1 MDLAL
6 HQVTVRLGDQDI
18 LRDLTLEIRDR
29 ELFFI
34 LGPSGSGKTTLLR
47 LLAGFVQ
54 PQSGEVRFGTRR
66 VNDWPAHQRQAAMV
80 FQSPALWP
88 HLTVEANVAY
98 GLEVRRVPPQER
110 RQRLDRILALTRL
123 EGLAGRLPGELSG
136 GQQQRV
142 ALARALVIQPDVLL
156 LDEPLSNLDRPLREE
171 LREELR
177 RIHQE
182 TQVTMVYVSHD
193 GQEALALADRAAVLR
208 EGKILQTGHPEELFH
223 HPANRF
229 VGDFLGP
236 MNWIPGTAQALP
248 SGQIHVD
255 TDLATFLTEPH
266 PTAPAGPVWLGFR
279 PRHLQ
284 AGAQPVN
291 SFAASPLRHRC
302 AGEYDEWVMRT
313 PSGITV
319 RLHSSAPI
327 LPVASPGLASWHV
340 SPQHLVVLPRT

>member
-6 HQVTVRLGDQDI
+6 QQVTVRLGGQDI

-47 LLAGFVQ
+47 LLAGFLQ
-54 PQSGEVRFGTRR
+54 PTSGEVKFGNRR
-66 VNDWPAHQRQAAMV
+66 VNDLPAHQRQAAMV

-98 GLEVRRVPPQER
+98 GLEVRRIPPAER

-171 LREELR
+171 LREEVR

-193 GQEALALADRAAVLR
+193 SQEALALADRAAVLH
-208 EGKILQTGHPEELFH
+208 EGQILQNAPPEELFRR
-223 HPANRF
+223 PVNRF

-236 MNWIPGTAQALP
+236 MNWIPGTAQAVG
-248 SGQIHVD
+248 SGQLEVE
-255 TDLATFLTEPH
+255 TELATFLARPDLTT
-266 PTAPAGPVWLGFR
+266 PTGPVWLGFR
-279 PRHLQ
+279 PRHVQ
-284 AGAQPVN
+284 AGAQALN
-291 SFAASPLRHRC
+291 RFTASPVRHRC

-319 RLHSSAPI
+319 RIQWCTPFP
-327 LPVASPGLASWHV
+327 PVADSGLSPWFV
-340 SPQHLVVLPRT
+340 SPEDLVVLPRH

>member
-6 HQVTVRLGDQDI
+6 QQVTVRLGGQDI
-18 LRDLTLEIRDR
+18 LRNLTLEIRDR

-47 LLAGFVQ
+47 LLAGFLQ
-54 PQSGEVRFGTRR
+54 PESGEVRFGNRR
-66 VNDWPAHQRQAAMV
+66 VNDTPAHQRQAAMV

-98 GLEVRRVPPQER
+98 GLEVRRIPPPER
-110 RQRLDRILALTRL
+110 RQRLDRILTLTRL
-123 EGLAGRLPGELSG
+123 EKFAERLPGELSG

-193 GQEALALADRAAVLR
+193 SQEALALADRAAVLHQ
-208 EGKILQTGHPEELFH
+208 GQILQLGRPEELFL

-229 VGDFLGP
+229 VGDFFGP
-236 MNWIPGTAQALP
+236 MNWIAGAAQAIGSSQL
-248 SGQIHVD
+248 QVE
-255 TDLATFLTEPH
+255 TELATFLADVTPPA
-266 PTAPAGPVWLGFR
+266 PTGPVWLGFR
-279 PRHLQ
+279 PRHVQ
-284 AGAQPVN
+284 TTAQTVN
-291 SFAASPLRHRC
+291 RFLASPIHHRC

-313 PSGITV
+313 PAGITV
-319 RLHSSAPI
+319 RIHRCTSIP
-327 LPVASPGLASWHV
+327 PVADSGWSPWMV
-340 SPQHLVVLPRT
+340 SPQDLVVLPRR